1 MGSEMCIRDSKK
13 IEENLNNKESM
24 WLDQLSLKQSD
35 PKSDLPKAA
44 VLIALTDEEN
54 PEVIYTLRSNKV
66 SSHQGEVSFPGG
78 MQEESDTS
86 LIMIALRESEE
97 EIGLPQ
103 NCVKILGSLD
113 TMVSRF
119 NVSVTPFVGVI
130 PGDVELNTSS
140 EEIEACFKVPLSFLL
155 KDKRYRND
163 EVNRNG
169 ETFYMPAY
177 KYSSYVIWGLTA
189 MITVNFLNR
198 ALEAKIDMSLPSKI
212 EGEEG

>member
-1 MGSEMCIRDSKK
+1 MLKK
-13 IEENLNNKESM
+13 IEENLNNKEST

-86 LIMIALRESEE
+86 LIITALRESEE

-155 KDKRYRND
+155 KDKRFRND

-198 ALEAKIDMSLPSKI
+198 ALDAKIDMSLPSKI

>member
-1 MGSEMCIRDSKK
+1 MLKK
-13 IEENLNNKESM
+13 IEENLNKKEST

-86 LIMIALRESEE
+86 LIITALRESEE

-119 NVSVTPFVGVI
+119 NISVTPFVGVI

-198 ALEAKIDMSLPSKI
+198 ALDAKIDMSLPSKI
-212 EGEEG
+212 EGEKG

>member
-1 MGSEMCIRDSKK
+1 MLKK
-13 IEENLNNKESM
+13 IEENLNNKEST

-86 LIMIALRESEE
+86 LIITALRESEE

-130 PGDVELNTSS
+130 PGDVELNSSS
-140 EEIEACFKVPLSFLL
+140 EEIEACFRVPLSFLL

-198 ALEAKIDMSLPSKI
+198 ALDAKIDMSLPSKI
-212 EGEEG
+212 EGEKG

>member
-1 MGSEMCIRDSKK
+1 MLKK
-13 IEENLNNKESM
+13 IEENLNNKEST

-86 LIMIALRESEE
+86 LIITALRESEE

-130 PGDVELNTSS
+130 PGDVELNTNS
-140 EEIEACFKVPLSFLL
+140 EEIEACFRVPLSFLL

-198 ALEAKIDMSLPSKI
+198 ALDAKIDMSLPSKI
-212 EGEEG
+212 EGEKG

>member
-1 MGSEMCIRDSKK
+1 MLKK
-13 IEENLNNKESM
+13 IEENLNNKEST

-86 LIMIALRESEE
+86 LIMTALRESEE

-130 PGDVELNTSS
+130 PGDGELNTSS

-177 KYSSYVIWGLTA
+177 KYSSYIIWGLTA

-212 EGEEG
+212 EGEKG

>member
-1 MGSEMCIRDSKK
+1 MLKK
-13 IEENLNNKESM
+13 IEENLNKKEST

-78 MQEESDTS
+78 MQEESDSS
-86 LIMIALRESEE
+86 LIMTALRESEE

-198 ALEAKIDMSLPSKI
+198 ALDAKIDMSLPSKI

>member
-1 MGSEMCIRDSKK
+1 MLKT
-13 IEENLNNKESM
+13 IEDNLNRRKSN
-24 WLDQLSLKQSD
+24 WLDQLSFKQSK
-35 PKSDLPKAA
+35 PQEGLPKAA
-44 VLIALTDEEN
+44 VLIAITDEDN
-54 PEVIYTLRSNKV
+54 PKIIYTLRSNKV

-78 MQEESDTS
+78 MQEESDMS
-86 LIMIALRESEE
+86 LIMTALRESEE

-103 NCVKILGSLD
+103 NCVEILGSLD

-130 PGDVELNTSS
+130 PGGVELNTTSQ
-140 EEIEACFKVPLSFLL
+140 EIEACFRVPLSFLL

-163 EVNRNG
+163 EVSRNG

-198 ALEAKIDMSLPSKI
+198 ALDAKIDMSLPSKI

>member
-1 MGSEMCIRDSKK
+1 MLKK
-13 IEENLNNKESM
+13 IEENLNNKEST

-44 VLIALTDEEN
+44 VLIALTEEEN

-78 MQEESDTS
+78 MREESDTS
-86 LIMIALRESEE
+86 LIMTALRESEE

-119 NVSVTPFVGVI
+119 NISVTPFVGVI

-177 KYSSYVIWGLTA
+177 KYSSYIIWGLTA

>member
-1 MGSEMCIRDSKK
+1 MLKK
-13 IEENLNNKESM
+13 IEENLNNKEST

-78 MQEESDTS
+78 MQEESDSS
-86 LIMIALRESEE
+86 LIMTALRESEE

-119 NVSVTPFVGVI
+119 NISVTPFVGVI

-198 ALEAKIDMSLPSKI
+198 ALDAKIDMSLPSKI
-212 EGEEG
+212 EGEER

>member
-1 MGSEMCIRDSKK
+1 MLKK
-13 IEENLNNKESM
+13 IEENLNNKEST

-44 VLIALTDEEN
+44 VLIALTDEEH

-86 LIMIALRESEE
+86 LIMTALRESEE

>member
-1 MGSEMCIRDSKK
+1 MLKK
-13 IEENLNNKESM
+13 IEENLNNKEST

-44 VLIALTDEEN
+44 VLIALTEEEN

-78 MQEESDTS
+78 MQEESDSS
-86 LIMIALRESEE
+86 LIMTALRESEE

-103 NCVKILGSLD
+103 NCVKIIGSLD

-130 PGDVELNTSS
+130 PVDVDLNTSS

-198 ALEAKIDMSLPSKI
+198 ALDAKIEMSLPSKI
-212 EGEEG
+212 EGEER

>member
-1 MGSEMCIRDSKK
+1 MLKT
-13 IEENLNNKESM
+13 IEDNLNRRKSN
-24 WLDQLSLKQSD
+24 WLDQLSFKQSK
-35 PKSDLPKAA
+35 PQEGLPKAA
-44 VLIALTDEEN
+44 VLIAVTDEDS
-54 PEVIYTLRSNKV
+54 PKIIYTLRSNKV

-86 LIMIALRESEE
+86 LIMTALRESEE

-103 NCVKILGSLD
+103 KCVKILGSLD

-119 NVSVTPFVGVI
+119 NISVTPFVGII
-130 PGDVELNTSS
+130 PPDVELNSSS
-140 EEIEACFKVPLSFLL
+140 EEIRACFGVPLSFLL
-155 KDKRYRND
+155 EDKRYRND
-163 EVNRNG
+163 EVKRNG
-169 ETFYMPAY
+169 QTFYMPAY

-198 ALEAKIDMSLPSKI
+198 ALDARIDMSLPNKI

>member
-1 MGSEMCIRDSKK
+1 MLKT
-13 IEENLNNKESM
+13 IEENLNRRKSN
-24 WLDQLSLKQSD
+24 WLDQLSFKQSK
-35 PKSDLPKAA
+35 PQEGLPKAA
-44 VLIALTDEEN
+44 VLIAVTDEDS
-54 PEVIYTLRSNKV
+54 PKIIYTLRSNKV

-86 LIMIALRESEE
+86 LIMTPLRETEE

-103 NCVKILGSLD
+103 NCVEILGSLD

-130 PGDVELNTSS
+130 PGGVELNTTSQ
-140 EEIEACFKVPLSFLL
+140 EIEACFRVPLSFLL

-198 ALEAKIDMSLPSKI
+198 ALDAVSYTHLTLPTI
-212 EGEEG
+212 LLV

>member
-1 MGSEMCIRDSKK
+1 MLKK
-13 IEENLNNKESM
+13 IEDNLNKKEST

-86 LIMIALRESEE
+86 LIITALRESEE

-140 EEIEACFKVPLSFLL
+140 EEIEVCFRVPLSFLL

>member
-1 MGSEMCIRDSKK
+1 MLKK
-13 IEENLNNKESM
+13 IEDNLNKKESS

-44 VLIALTDEEN
+44 VLIALTEEEN

-86 LIMIALRESEE
+86 LIMTALRESEE

-140 EEIEACFKVPLSFLL
+140 EEIEACFRVPLSFLL

-198 ALEAKIDMSLPSKI
+198 ALDAKIDMSLPSKT
-212 EGEEG
+212 EGEKG

>member
-1 MGSEMCIRDSKK
+1 MLKK
-13 IEENLNNKESM
+13 IEDNLNKKEST

-86 LIMIALRESEE
+86 LIITALRESEE

-103 NCVKILGSLD
+103 HCVKILGSLD

-130 PGDVELNTSS
+130 PGDVELNSSS
-140 EEIEACFKVPLSFLL
+140 EEIEACFRVPLSFLL

-198 ALEAKIDMSLPSKI
+198 ALDAKIDMSLPSKI

>member
-1 MGSEMCIRDSKK
+1 MLKK
-13 IEENLNNKESM
+13 IEDNLNKKESS
-24 WLDQLSLKQSD
+24 WLDQLSLKQSN

-44 VLIALTDEEN
+44 VLIALTEEEN

-86 LIMIALRESEE
+86 LIITALRESEE

-140 EEIEACFKVPLSFLL
+140 EEIEACFRVPLSFLL

-198 ALEAKIDMSLPSKI
+198 ALDAKIDMSLPSKI

>member
-1 MGSEMCIRDSKK
+1 MLKK
-13 IEENLNNKESM
+13 IEENLNNKEST

-35 PKSDLPKAA
+35 PKLDLPKAA

-78 MQEESDTS
+78 MREESDTS
-86 LIMIALRESEE
+86 LIMTALRESEE

-198 ALEAKIDMSLPSKI
+198 ALDAKIDMSLPSKI

>member
-1 MGSEMCIRDSKK
+1 MLKK
-13 IEENLNNKESM
+13 IEDNLNKKESS

-44 VLIALTDEEN
+44 VLIALTEEEN

-86 LIMIALRESEE
+86 LIMTALRESEE

-130 PGDVELNTSS
+130 PGNVELNTSS
-140 EEIEACFKVPLSFLL
+140 EEIEACFRVPLSFLL

-198 ALEAKIDMSLPSKI
+198 ALDAKIDMSLPSKI

>member
-1 MGSEMCIRDSKK
+1 MCIRD
-13 IEENLNNKESM
+13 
-24 WLDQLSLKQSD
+24 
-35 PKSDLPKAA
+35 
-44 VLIALTDEEN
+44 
-54 PEVIYTLRSNKV
+54 R
-66 SSHQGEVSFPGG
+66 
-78 MQEESDTS
+78 
-86 LIMIALRESEE
+86 
-97 EIGLPQ
+97 IGLPQ
-103 NCVKILGSLD
+103 NCVKIIGSLD

-130 PGDVELNTSS
+130 PIDVDLNTSS

-198 ALEAKIDMSLPSKI
+198 ALDTKIDMSLPSKI

>member
-1 MGSEMCIRDSKK
+1 MLKK
-13 IEENLNNKESM
+13 IENNLSRREST
-24 WLDQLSLKQSD
+24 WLDQLSLKQS
-35 PKSDLPKAA
+35 SSEADLPKAA
-44 VLIALTDEEN
+44 VLLAITDEES
-54 PEVIYTLRSNKV
+54 PEIIYTLRSSKV

-78 MQEESDTS
+78 MKEDSDSS
-86 LIMIALRESEE
+86 LSITALRESEE

-103 NCVKILGSLD
+103 ECVKILGSLD

-119 NVSVTPFVGVI
+119 NISVTPFVGVI
-130 PGDVELNTSS
+130 PKNVELNVNS
-140 EEIEACFKVPLSFLL
+140 EEIEAYFSVPLSFLL
-155 KDKRYRND
+155 EDKRYRND
-163 EVNRNG
+163 EINRNG

-198 ALEAKIDMSLPSKI
+198 ALDAGINMSVPSKI

>member
-1 MGSEMCIRDSKK
+1 MLKK
-13 IEENLNNKESM
+13 IEDNLNKKEST

-86 LIMIALRESEE
+86 LIMTALRESEE
-97 EIGLPQ
+97 EVGLPQ

-130 PGDVELNTSS
+130 PGDVELNSSS
-140 EEIEACFKVPLSFLL
+140 EEIEACFRVPLSFLL

-198 ALEAKIDMSLPSKI
+198 ALDAKIDMSLPSKI
-212 EGEEG
+212 EGEKG

>member
-1 MGSEMCIRDSKK
+1 MLKK
-13 IEENLNNKESM
+13 IEDNLNKKEST

-54 PEVIYTLRSNKV
+54 PEVTYTLRSNKV

-86 LIMIALRESEE
+86 LIITALRESEE

-140 EEIEACFKVPLSFLL
+140 EEIEACFRVPLSFLL

-198 ALEAKIDMSLPSKI
+198 ALDAKIDMSLPSKI

>member
-1 MGSEMCIRDSKK
+1 MLKK
-13 IEENLNNKESM
+13 IEENLNNKEST

-35 PKSDLPKAA
+35 PKLDLPKAA

-78 MQEESDTS
+78 MQEESDSS
-86 LIMIALRESEE
+86 LIMTALRESEE

-119 NVSVTPFVGVI
+119 NISVTPFVGVI

-198 ALEAKIDMSLPSKI
+198 ALDAKIDMSLPSKI

>member
-1 MGSEMCIRDSKK
+1 MLKK
-13 IEENLNNKESM
+13 IEENLNNKEST

-78 MQEESDTS
+78 MQEESDPS
-86 LIMIALRESEE
+86 LIMTALRESEE

-119 NVSVTPFVGVI
+119 NISVTPFVGVI

-198 ALEAKIDMSLPSKI
+198 ALDAKIDMSLPSKI
-212 EGEEG
+212 EGEELSLIHI

>member
-1 MGSEMCIRDSKK
+1 MLKK
-13 IEENLNNKESM
+13 IEENLNKKEST

-78 MQEESDTS
+78 MQEESDSS
-86 LIMIALRESEE
+86 LIMTALRESEE

-103 NCVKILGSLD
+103 NCVKIIGSLD

-130 PGDVELNTSS
+130 PVDVDLNTSS

-198 ALEAKIDMSLPSKI
+198 ALDAKIEMSLPSKI
-212 EGEEG
+212 EGEER

>member
-1 MGSEMCIRDSKK
+1 MLKK
-13 IEENLNNKESM
+13 IEENLNNKEST

-35 PKSDLPKAA
+35 PKLDLPKAA

-86 LIMIALRESEE
+86 LIITALRESEE

-140 EEIEACFKVPLSFLL
+140 EEIEACFRVPLSFLL

-198 ALEAKIDMSLPSKI
+198 ALDAKIDMSLPSKI

>member
-1 MGSEMCIRDSKK
+1 MLKK
-13 IEENLNNKESM
+13 IEENLNNKEST

-44 VLIALTDEEN
+44 VLIALTEEEN

-78 MQEESDTS
+78 MQEESDSS
-86 LIMIALRESEE
+86 LIMTALRESEE

-103 NCVKILGSLD
+103 NCVKIIGSLD

-130 PGDVELNTSS
+130 PIDVDLNTSS

-198 ALEAKIDMSLPSKI
+198 ALDAKIDMSLPSKI
-212 EGEEG
+212 EGEKG

>member
-1 MGSEMCIRDSKK
+1 MLKK
-13 IEENLNNKESM
+13 IEDNLNKKEST

-54 PEVIYTLRSNKV
+54 PEIIYTLRSNKV

-86 LIMIALRESEE
+86 LIMTALRESEE

-130 PGDVELNTSS
+130 PGDVELNSSS
-140 EEIEACFKVPLSFLL
+140 EEIEACFRVPLSFLL

-198 ALEAKIDMSLPSKI
+198 ALDAKIDMSLPSKI
-212 EGEEG
+212 EGEKG

>member
-1 MGSEMCIRDSKK
+1 MLKK
-13 IEENLNNKESM
+13 IEENLNNKEST

-44 VLIALTDEEN
+44 VLIALTEEEN

-86 LIMIALRESEE
+86 LIITALRESEE

-140 EEIEACFKVPLSFLL
+140 EEIEACFRVPLSFLL

-198 ALEAKIDMSLPSKI
+198 ALDAKIDMSLPSKI

>member
-1 MGSEMCIRDSKK
+1 MLKK
-13 IEENLNNKESM
+13 IEDNLNKKEST

-86 LIMIALRESEE
+86 LIITALRESEE

-130 PGDVELNTSS
+130 PGDVKLNTSS
-140 EEIEACFKVPLSFLL
+140 EEIEACFRVPLSFLL

-198 ALEAKIDMSLPSKI
+198 ALDAKIDMSLPSKI

>member
-1 MGSEMCIRDSKK
+1 MLKK
-13 IEENLNNKESM
+13 IEDNLNKKEST

-35 PKSDLPKAA
+35 PKLDLPKAA

-86 LIMIALRESEE
+86 LIMTALRESEE

-119 NVSVTPFVGVI
+119 NVSVTPFVGII

>member
-1 MGSEMCIRDSKK
+1 MLKK
-13 IEENLNNKESM
+13 IEDNLNKKEST

-78 MQEESDTS
+78 MREESDTS
-86 LIMIALRESEE
+86 LIMTALRESEE

-198 ALEAKIDMSLPSKI
+198 ALDAKIDMSLPSKI